1 MMTTTTTTTT
11 TITTAMT
18 TTTTT
23 TTTTATTITTA
34 MTTTMIR
41 IKLDKCEIYSTFLIL
56 YRLNDILRVNQ
67 IWIYFLLDDKCT
79 SQLCMF
85 HWGFTFHKCI
95 KHISYGHGYIFLKMC
110 EHICHGHSFIFLQMC
125 EVTYVHEHIWWPQ
138 FHGAAEMSLSTNHH
152 AINFTM
158 YMQKILRQF
167 EG

>member
-1 MMTTTTTTTT
+1 MMTTTTT

-85 HWGFTFHKCI
+85 HWGFTFYKCI
-95 KHISYGHGYIFLKMC
+95 KHICY
-110 EHICHGHSFIFLQMC
+110 GHSFIFLQMC

-138 FHGAAEMSLSTNHH
+138 FHGAAEMSLSTNHR